1 MLHFRTI
8 MASLGLL
15 LVFGCGSS
23 TYEERLKE
31 TNALFEY
38 HLGLD
43 RVLQPGKWSSPNTI
57 SMRIPQGFTEIPAPP
72 PPKPNE
78 PVPEDSR
85 QPFYLGLTLPGL
97 VGAWQGQF
105 ACDDGLKRPVFLY
118 VCSNHQLYQNLALNP
133 KGSDPELFL
142 TNLENTLSST
152 MQVQLPP
159 GEGTQVGSNVR
170 YAEMCPRDGKYA
182 VQRKFTGITFVPA
195 AVLPQVGV
203 AIKAQ
208 YYGHYNGK
216 IQVAVLAVY
225 PASIRDRIEDRLL
238 TALETFSVSGSVPST
253 QPGVP
258 AGPGGAPAS
267 RPVGF

>member
-1 MLHFRTI
+1 MSHSRKI
-8 MASLGLL
+8 MATLGLL
-15 LVFGCGSS
+15 LVFGCGSG

-57 SMRIPQGFTEIPAPP
+57 SMRIPLGFTALPAPP

-78 PVPEDSR
+78 PIPDDPR
-85 QPFYLGLTLPGL
+85 QPFYLGMTLPGL
-97 VGAWQGQF
+97 VGAWQGLF
-105 ACDDGLKRPVFLY
+105 PCDDGNRPVFLY
-118 VCSNHQLYQNLALNP
+118 VCSNHQLYQNLAVSP
-133 KGSDPELFL
+133 KGADPELFL
-142 TNLENTLSST
+142 TNLESALSAT

-159 GEGTQVGSNVR
+159 GEGTQVGNNVR
-170 YAEMCPRDGKYA
+170 YVEMCPRDGKYA
-182 VQRKFTGITFVPA
+182 VQRKFTGITFVPP

-208 YYGHYNGK
+208 MYGHYNGK
-216 IQVAVLAVY
+216 VQVAVLAVY
-225 PASIRDRIEDRLL
+225 PASIRDRLEDRLL
-238 TALETFSVSGSVPST
+238 TALETFSVSSNLPSIQSGAPT
-253 QPGVP
+253 G
-258 AGPGGAPAS
+258 AGGAPAS

>member
-1 MLHFRTI
+1 MLHSRKI
-8 MASLGLL
+8 MATLGLL
-15 LVFGCGSS
+15 LVWGCGSG
-23 TYEERLKE
+23 TYEDRLKE

-57 SMRIPQGFTEIPAPP
+57 SMRIPQGFTAIPAPP
-72 PPKPNE
+72 PSKPNE
-78 PVPEDSR
+78 PIPEDTR

-97 VGAWQGQF
+97 VGAWQGLF
-105 ACDDGLKRPVFLY
+105 PCDDGLNRNVYLY
-118 VCSNHQLYQNLALNP
+118 VCSNHQLYQGLAENP
-133 KGSDPELFL
+133 KGADPELFL
-142 TNLENTLSST
+142 TNLENMLSST

-159 GEGTQVGSNVR
+159 GEVTQIGNNVR

-182 VQRKFTGITFVPA
+182 IQRKFTGITFVPP

-203 AIKAQ
+203 EIKAQ

-225 PASIRDRIEDRLL
+225 PATIRDRLEDRMLK
-238 TALETFSVSGSVPST
+238 ALETFSVSSSLPSS

-258 AGPGGAPAS
+258 AGPGGAPAN